1 MLRLGKAAG
10 NPRAE
15 AIGYV
20 AECAWRW
27 AVLDDAAGESAILGL
42 EAARDDIYRASN
54 AFPLALAL
62 VSNARY
68 AEARDVTTAWLPKM
82 RANGNY
88 WIAAVLEV
96 MQCAADIAL
105 GRMSAGMRDL
115 VRLEDE
121 LRERGM
127 RSPPSSPASRSPEST
142 YSSPAERS
150 TSRRA
155 GSSATP
161 GSSPGTRCRPPAE
174 PSRSSSRCDTT
185 LSPPGFNG
193 FLGMIDLSRAQIFAT
208 SGQMHRAR
216 DAVADVHAFLEA
228 AGVKA
233 LSSAAVESIEA
244 ELGP

>member
-1 MLRLGKAAG
+1 MMMGRFDEAEATEILSGPLSYPLFKGMSGVAIAAVLGGRLARARELIDELLRLGKAAG

-27 AVLDDAAGESAILGL
+27 AVLDDAAGDSAILGL

-62 VSNARY
+62 VSNGRY
-68 AEARDVTTAWLPKM
+68 ADVRELTATWLPKM

-115 VRLEDE
+115 VR
-121 LRERGM
+121 
-127 RSPPSSPASRSPEST
+127 
-142 YSSPAERS
+142 
-150 TSRRA
+150 
-155 GSSATP
+155 
-161 GSSPGTRCRPPAE
+161 
-174 PSRSSSRCDTT
+174 
-185 LSPPGFNG
+185 
-193 FLGMIDLSRAQIFAT
+193 
-208 SGQMHRAR
+208 
-216 DAVADVHAFLEA
+216 
-228 AGVKA
+228 
-233 LSSAAVESIEA
+233 IEA
-244 ELGP
+244 ELRARGYALPRVRCSSHDRPSPCPRRPARGRCEDELAPPQPLVRHPARDAGRPPGRAGARSRYDETPSPPGSTGSSA